1 MLKSIKYIA
10 NNGRKLQYNGQILV
24 STGIYKNKTHVF
36 KKIPNKHVNPFELE
50 VLEKNLS
57 CNIPLIYKYIDR
69 ENTYFIFPYYPKGDL
84 FNFLKP
90 NMPLSE
96 KETKKTI
103 KNLIDLVIPLHQKGY
118 VHLDLKLENIII
130 TKSNKYKLIDFGSIH
145 PIISQETDNLNIIK
159 GTIGTNGYL
168 SPEAALKYYHP
179 KSDVWSLGIIMY
191 CLLSGKPLY
200 GNVFEY
206 LSRNSYLN
214 MWDISDEGKDMLTKM
229 LEPKCFERISLQD
242 CKDHEWFKI

>member
-57 CNIPLIYKYIDR
+57 CNIPLIDKYIDR

-96 KETKKTI
+96 KQTKK
-103 KNLIDLVIPLHQKGY
+103 L
-118 VHLDLKLENIII
+118 
-130 TKSNKYKLIDFGSIH
+130 
-145 PIISQETDNLNIIK
+145 
-159 GTIGTNGYL
+159 
-168 SPEAALKYYHP
+168 
-179 KSDVWSLGIIMY
+179 
-191 CLLSGKPLY
+191 
-200 GNVFEY
+200 
-206 LSRNSYLN
+206 
-214 MWDISDEGKDMLTKM
+214 
-229 LEPKCFERISLQD
+229 
-242 CKDHEWFKI
+242 

>member
-1 MLKSIKYIA
+1 MTK
-10 NNGRKLQYNGQILV
+10 NGHQLQYNGQILV

-57 CNIPLIYKYIDR
+57 CNIPLIDKYIDD

-90 NMPLSE
+90 DMPLSE

-130 TKSNKYKLIDFGSIH
+130 TKTNKYKLIDFGSIH
-145 PIISQETDNLNIIK
+145 PIISQETDNLHLIK
-159 GTIGTNGYL
+159 GIVGTNSYL
-168 SPEAALKYYHP
+168 SPEAALKYYHSN
-179 KSDVWSLGIIMY
+179 SDVWSLGIIMY
-191 CLLSGKPLY
+191 SLLSGKPLY
-200 GNVFEY
+200 TDVFEY
-206 LSRNSYLN
+206 LSRSSYLN
-214 MWDISDEGKDMLTKM
+214 MCNISDDGKDILTKM
-229 LEPKCFERISLQD
+229 LRPKCFERISLQECAGHD
-242 CKDHEWFKI
+242 WFT